1 MPQFIYKARDKSGAL
16 RTGERFANSAD
27 TLNMELAREG
37 IFPIEIVETTHEVS
51 LLDKIRDFFQ
61 NRALQLTELAIFA
74 RQMQILTRTGVPIV
88 SALRQLATYT
98 KSNRLNVALNGL
110 ADSLE
115 KGKSLS
121 SGMANYPGVFTPLVV
136 NIVNLGENTGHLS
149 EAFGHLY
156 EYLEFESKNRKMI
169 KSTFRYPM
177 FVGIT
182 IIAAIVILNIFV
194 IPTFARF
201 YTNIDISLPWETSLL
216 INMSNVFTK
225 YGVYLAAGIG
235 LLGYAFY
242 RYLQSDT
249 GRYKW
254 DHLLLRMPIFG
265 KLYRQ
270 LLLIRFAQSLSI
282 ILNSGVSIS
291 QGLTLVKNS
300 LNNRYIE
307 DQIVTAQEMIER
319 GNSFT
324 QAMTSIEI
332 FTSLE
337 QQLIAVG
344 EKNGELGQA
353 MGYIATFQSSE
364 IEFEIKRIND
374 NIGPILIT
382 VIAGMVLIIALGV
395 YLPVWNM
402 INLVH

>member
-1 MPQFIYKARDKSGAL
+1 MPQFIYKARDKSGTL

-27 TLNMELAREG
+27 TLNMELSREG
-37 IFPIEIVETTHEVS
+37 IYPIEIVEATHHVS
-51 LLDKIRDFFQ
+51 YLEKLQDLLE

-110 ADSLE
+110 AESLE

-121 SGMANYPGVFTPLVV
+121 SSMANYPGVFSPLIV
-136 NIVNLGENTGHLS
+136 NIVSLGENTGHLS

-177 FVGIT
+177 FVGISI
-182 IIAAIVILNIFV
+182 IIAIIVLNIFV

-201 YTNIDISLPWETSLL
+201 YTNIEISLPWETRFL
-216 INMSNVFTK
+216 IGMSTLFTK
-225 YGVYLAAGIG
+225 YGVYLAVG
-235 LLGYAFY
+235 LIVFSYTIY
-242 RYLQSDT
+242 RYIKSASGQ
-249 GRYKW
+249 YK
-254 DHLLLRMPIFG
+254 LSYLMLRMPIFG

-270 LLLIRFAQSLSI
+270 LILIRFAQSLSI

-307 DQIVTAQEMIER
+307 GQIVTAQEMIER

-324 QAMTSIEI
+324 QAMTSIEL
-332 FTSLE
+332 FSSLE

-353 MGYIATFQSSE
+353 MGYISTFQSSE

-374 NIGPILIT
+374 NIGPILLGI
-382 VIAGMVLIIALGV
+382 IAVMVLIIALGV